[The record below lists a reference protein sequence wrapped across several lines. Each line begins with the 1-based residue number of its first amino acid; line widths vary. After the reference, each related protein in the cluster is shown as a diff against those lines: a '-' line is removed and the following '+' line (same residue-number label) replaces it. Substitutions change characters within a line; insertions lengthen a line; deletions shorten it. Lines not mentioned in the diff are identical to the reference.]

1 MAVTVKDILTA
12 KGNNVWSISPDAQ
25 VYDAL
30 KMLDEKNV
38 GALVVLEG
46 DKVVG
51 IFSER
56 DYARKV
62 YLQGKSSRNT
72 TVRGVMT
79 PDVISVRNDTPLNE
93 CMSLMTLKRIRHL
106 PVIEGGRLAGIIT
119 VGDVVKSAT
128 GG

>member
-1 MAVTVKDILTA
+1 
-12 KGNNVWSISPDAQ
+12 
-25 VYDAL
+25 
-30 KMLDEKNV
+30 
-38 GALVVLEG
+38 VLEG